1 MFTEN
6 KFKNL
11 RNLFKKK
18 LVRIVGAHD
27 GLGAKLIGESG
38 FDGVWASGL
47 EISASYG
54 LPDANILTM
63 SEYLERAIE
72 MNEATSLP
80 VIADCDTGYGN
91 VNNVIHM
98 VEKYEKAGIAAVCI
112 EDKLFPKVNSFV
124 EGRQDLADI
133 EEFCGKIRAV
143 KNTQKNPDFM
153 IIARVEALIAGWGM
167 KEALKRATAYSE
179 SGADAIL
186 IHSKKKDNKEIL
198 EFCKKFKK
206 KIPIVV
212 VPTTYP
218 KFNEKEM
225 PKHGIKMVIYANHV
239 LRSTIKAVSETLKI
253 LNRKGELASIE
264 KKIVPLETVFDL
276 QGMKILKSNE
286 KNYLKTS
293 MSNTQLLIPAAGQP
307 PDISKNLEI
316 KKIDKFIAKN
326 YPIALLKIKDKAI
339 LEMNIENARLN
350 NLEKIKIIT
359 GYKSELFDK
368 YKNVKNLKIVNN
380 ANFKRTSQMDSVA
393 IGLDPNLNSIVIFSD
408 ILFEKDIVQ
417 RLISKNYDISLAIDT
432 LNQNSSQYCDLA
444 ITQKKPL
451 RDGRILTQ
459 HRTNIIKKIE
469 KGLNPVKGNF
479 EFVGISY
486 FSKKGSAILLKE
498 YNKLK
503 KKNKYLDF
511 NMLINHLI
519 KKNVRINAIE
529 LNGGWMEIRSK
540 KQFEQAEKLFN

>member
-1 MFTEN
+1 
-6 KFKNL
+6 
-11 RNLFKKK
+11 
-18 LVRIVGAHD
+18 
-27 GLGAKLIGESG
+27 
-38 FDGVWASGL
+38 
-47 EISASYG
+47 
-54 LPDANILTM
+54 
-63 SEYLERAIE
+63 
-72 MNEATSLP
+72 
-80 VIADCDTGYGN
+80 
-91 VNNVIHM
+91 
-98 VEKYEKAGIAAVCI
+98 
-112 EDKLFPKVNSFV
+112 
-124 EGRQDLADI
+124 
-133 EEFCGKIRAV
+133 
-143 KNTQKNPDFM
+143 
-153 IIARVEALIAGWGM
+153 
-167 KEALKRATAYSE
+167 
-179 SGADAIL
+179 
-186 IHSKKKDNKEIL
+186 
-198 EFCKKFKK
+198 
-206 KIPIVV
+206 
-212 VPTTYP
+212 
-218 KFNEKEM
+218 M

-326 YPIALLKIKDKAI
+326 YPIALLKINDKSI

-350 NLEKIKIIT
+350 NLEKIKIVT
-359 GYKSELFDK
+359 GYKSDLFSK
-368 YKNVKNLKIVNN
+368 YKNVKNLKIINKI
-380 ANFKRTSQMDSVA
+380 NFKRTSQMDSIA

-459 HRTNIIKKIE
+459 HRTNIIKRIE
-469 KGLNPVKGNF
+469 KGLNPDKGNF

-519 KKNVRINAIE
+519 KKNVKINAVE

>member
-1 MFTEN
+1 MFLAN
-6 KFKNL
+6 KPKIL

-72 MNEATSLP
+72 MNEATTLP

-98 VEKYEKAGIAAVCI
+98 VEKYEKAGIAAICI
-112 EDKLFPKVNSFV
+112 EDKLFPKVNSFI
-124 EGRQDLADI
+124 EGRQDLADV

-167 KEALKRATAYSE
+167 KEALKRANAYAE

-198 EFCKKFKK
+198 EFCKNFKK
-206 KIPIVV
+206 QIPIVV

-218 KFNEKEM
+218 NFNEKEM
-225 PKHGIKMVIYANHV
+225 PKHGIKLVIYANHI
-239 LRSTIKAVSETLKI
+239 LRSTIKAVSKTLEI
-253 LNRKGELASIE
+253 LNKTGELASIE
-264 KKIVPLETVFDL
+264 NHIVPLSKVFEL
-276 QGMKILKSNE
+276 QGMTTLKNNE
-286 KNYLKTS
+286 KNYLKTN
-293 MSNTQLLIPAAGQP
+293 MSDTQILIPAAGSP
-307 PDISKNLEI
+307 PKNIEKL

-326 YPIALLKIKDKAI
+326 YPVSLIKIRDKSI
-339 LEMNIENARLN
+339 LEMNIDTAKMN
-350 NLEKIKIIT
+350 NIDKFKIIV
-359 GYKSELFDK
+359 GYKSELFNN
-368 YKNVKNLKIVNN
+368 YKKIKNLKVIKNLN
-380 ANFKRTSQMDSVA
+380 YSKTSQIDS
-393 IGLDPNLNSIVIFSD
+393 IIMGLDPNLNSIIIFSD
-408 ILFEKDIVQ
+408 IIYEKEILQ
-417 RLISKNYDISLAIDT
+417 RLISRDDDISLVIDVI
-432 LNQNSSQYCDLA
+432 NQNSSDFCDMT
-444 ITQKKPL
+444 ITQKKPI

-459 HRTNIIKKIE
+459 HRANIIEKIQ
-469 KGLNPVKGNF
+469 KGLDLKKSNY

-486 FSKKGSAILLKE
+486 FSKKGTKTLINE
-498 YNKLK
+498 YQKLK
-503 KKNKYLDF
+503 KTSKNLDF
-511 NMLINHLI
+511 NTLINHLI
-519 KKNVRINAIE
+519 KKNIKVNAIE
-529 LNGGWMEIRSK
+529 INGGWMEIRSK
-540 KQFEQAEKLFN
+540 KQFEQAEEIFN